1 LTLKIDGF
9 DDAIIGPAF
18 VWDSSGTQTMVLVY
32 DAEMIRDLLMSRDG
46 MDFGE
51 AREYIEY
58 NIEGA
63 YMGPMTPVLVWKHDE
78 FYGEMDD

>member
-1 LTLKIDGF
+1 
-9 DDAIIGPAF
+9 
-18 VWDSSGTQTMVLVY
+18 
-32 DAEMIRDLLMSRDG
+32 

-63 YMGPMTPVLVWKHDE
+63 YVGPTTPILVWKHDE